1 MTVKK
6 SAVFVGFAD
15 SVWSLQNPPGGTR
28 HHVIDGSDAHTSPS
42 PEGLFC
48 ERKKPGF
55 TRAIT

>member
-15 SVWSLQNPPGGTR
+15 SVWSLQNPPGGTMPLM
-28 HHVIDGSDAHTSPS
+28 IMDAYTSPS